1 MIAKQMTEIAGDLIK
16 IRPISIKYLARETI
30 SKEETILLG
39 SKFILPLVRPFL
51 PKEVKYI
58 IAERGFNYV
67 NMARL
72 LSATKGKNILVVN
85 DTKQNTEETV
95 QALKKVVFEHN
106 YYAYNPDTGIP
117 LDIDFVITPGEM
129 QLVPEGLFE
138 VIDIGYR
145 VLALETVFEVVKE
158 IRLDCSQFFLTNRY
172 MKSLVALANENQ
184 SNIESTYF
192 RKWARNTIEKNAKY
206 FLDDMIANSQAM
218 KDVLYI
224 AKRISKMNDP
234 VHIFGETGTGKSVLA
249 QSIHNDSFNKE
260 GPYLNINCS
269 AWPKELLE
277 RELFGIEANGQTTP
291 GLFELANG
299 GTLCIEEIDELSISM
314 QGRLLQVIEEGQVI
328 RMGGHH
334 PVPVRVRMITTS
346 NIDLSLLVD
355 QDSFRKDLFYQLSV
369 LTCKMPTLSE
379 REEDFESLI
388 ETYLHSHLHR
398 EDLIIPQNMIEL
410 LKQYSWPGN
419 VRELFNALS
428 YMACLEEKELTLE
441 SLPFYIKGRLLNNS
455 TEEMSESDVNEL
467 IKRIEEHGFLGES
480 LAILNIFAKGKKQCA
495 SFGRAIVRKKL
506 REQGIILSEQQLR
519 LRLEVLNQLH
529 LLNVRQG
536 RSGTTISRKG
546 ERFLKKMAKQK
557 SF

>member
-1 MIAKQMTEIAGDLIK
+1 
-16 IRPISIKYLARETI
+16 
-30 SKEETILLG
+30 
-39 SKFILPLVRPFL
+39 
-51 PKEVKYI
+51 
-58 IAERGFNYV
+58 
-67 NMARL
+67 
-72 LSATKGKNILVVN
+72 
-85 DTKQNTEETV
+85 
-95 QALKKVVFEHN
+95 
-106 YYAYNPDTGIP
+106 
-117 LDIDFVITPGEM
+117 
-129 QLVPEGLFE
+129 
-138 VIDIGYR
+138 
-145 VLALETVFEVVKE
+145 
-158 IRLDCSQFFLTNRY
+158 

-206 FLDDMIANSQAM
+206 FLDDIIANSQAM

-346 NIDLSLLVD
+346 NMDLSLLVD

-467 IKRIEEHGFLGES
+467 IKRIEEHGFWEKVSQFLTSSPKVRNNALLLGALSLEKTAGARYHPFRTTVAITIGSAES
-480 LAILNIFAKGKKQCA
+480 IAFIKC
-495 SFGRAIVRKKL
+495 SP
-506 REQGIILSEQQLR
+506 
-519 LRLEVLNQLH
+519 
-529 LLNVRQG
+529 
-536 RSGTTISRKG
+536 GTFRNYY
-546 ERFLKKMAKQK
+546 LKKRGTFLEKDG
-557 SF
+557 